1 MILRVSLPSILRQS
15 LATTIMVAAPVMVC
29 LPAFAQD
36 GQDGTRPDAVSD
48 TGTDAK
54 AAKLP
59 QSALTEQTDV
69 QDLVQSF
76 TLENGMQVVV
86 IEDHRAPVVQQMVWY
101 RAGSADEPPGES
113 GVAHFL
119 EHLLFKGTDTL
130 APGELSAI
138 VARNG
143 GRDNAFTS
151 YDYTAYFQRVASDRL
166 ELMMQMES
174 DRMRNLRLSEDDI
187 TTERQVILE
196 ERNQRTDSDPRAL
209 FGEQMRAAQYLN
221 HRYGQ
226 PVIGWRHEM
235 EELSREDALSFY
247 GLNYAPNNAILV
259 VSGDVTA
266 DEVHALA
273 QTYYGVIPANPDLP
287 AERFRSKEPPQIAP
301 RRLTYADDRV
311 AQPYV
316 QRTYLAPERNSGD
329 QTEAAA
335 LFLLSQLLGGGNT
348 SYLAN
353 ALQFDQQLAVYT
365 GAFYSAVSLDETTF
379 GLVIVPAQGVSLEEA
394 EAALDRT
401 FETFLVEGVDPAQLE
416 RIKLQLRASE
426 IYERDNVDRIANRY
440 GRALT
445 SGLTI
450 KDVEDW
456 PRVLQSVTE
465 DEVIAVAKKVLRREA
480 SVTGYLMRPEQ
491 EGEN

>member
-1 MILRVSLPSILRQS
+1 MILRISLPSVLRQFMATTAIFAVPMMATVSLPA
-15 LATTIMVAAPVMVC
+15 LAQEAAPVA
-29 LPAFAQD
+29 P
-36 GQDGTRPDAVSD
+36 
-48 TGTDAK
+48 
-54 AAKLP
+54 AAKTA
-59 QSALTEQTDV
+59 S

-76 TLENGMQVVV
+76 TLDNGMQVVV

-187 TTERQVILE
+187 RTEREVILE

-209 FGEQMRAAQYLN
+209 FGEQMRVTQFLN

-247 GLNYAPNNAILV
+247 ALNYAPNNAILV
-259 VSGDVTA
+259 VSGDVTTQ
-266 DEVHALA
+266 EVRDLA
-273 QTYYGVIPANPDLP
+273 ETYYGVIPANPDLP
-287 AERFRSKEPPQIAP
+287 AERFRSQEPPQIAP
-301 RRLTYADDRV
+301 RRLTYTDSRV

-316 QRTYLAPERNSGD
+316 QRTYLAPERNSGE
-329 QTEAAA
+329 QAEAAA

-353 ALQFDQQLAVYT
+353 ALQFDEQLAVYT
-365 GAFYSAVSLDETTF
+365 GAFYSGVSLDQTTF

-401 FETFLVEGVDPAQLE
+401 FETFLADGVDSEQLE

-426 IYERDNVDRIANRY
+426 IYERDDVDRIANRY
-440 GRALT
+440 GRALA
-445 SGLTI
+445 SGLTVQ
-450 KDVEDW
+450 DVEDW
-456 PRVLQSVTE
+456 PRVLQSITE
-465 DEVIAVAKKVLRREA
+465 DEIIAIAKKVLRPEA